1 MKTFGNIL
9 RWIFYAIIARFIVL
23 FVIGLNVRHKQKLP
37 LQAPA
42 IIVANHNSHLDTLVL
57 ASLFPQK
64 LLQKIRPVAAADYF
78 LKNKFLAW
86 FSTNII
92 GIIPINR
99 ISKISREVNP
109 LDECYRALS
118 NKEIL
123 LLFPEGSRGEPEK
136 LSEFKKGIAH
146 LAEHYPQVPIVP
158 VFMHGLGKALPKGE
172 LILVPFFC
180 DVFIGDSIYWQGDKD
195 LFMKSLNEH
204 FKILIEEYAQ
214 ETGQRI
220 S

>member
-1 MKTFGNIL
+1 MKQFSHIL

-23 FVIGLNVRHKQKLP
+23 FIIGLNVRHKQKLL

-42 IIVANHNSHLDTLVL
+42 IVVANHNSHLDTLVL
-57 ASLFPQK
+57 ASLFPLK
-64 LLQKIRPVAAADYF
+64 LLKLVRPVAAADYF

-86 FSTNII
+86 FSQEVI

-99 ISKISREVNP
+99 ASKISREIDP
-109 LDECYRALS
+109 LDECYRALG

-146 LAEHYPQVPIVP
+146 LAEHYSQVPIVP
-158 VFMHGLGKALPKGE
+158 VFMHGLGKVLPKGE

-180 DVFIGDSIYWQGDKD
+180 DVFIGDAIYWPGDKE

-204 FKILIEEYAQ
+204 FKILIAEYTQ
-214 ETGQRI
+214 ETGQSI